1 MESEVKRELRLRIQ
15 GCTTQDQVQQ
25 VVEAI
30 PQDKKMKYV
39 YDLAVDEMFE
49 EIKLKSVEFID
60 YCEETGCVNDYERGR
75 GKQETINSTDFSL
88 ISSNISSIASL

>member
-15 GCTTQDQVQQ
+15 GCTTEDQVQQ
-25 VVEAI
+25 VVEAM

-60 YCEETGCVNDYERGR
+60 Y
-75 GKQETINSTDFSL
+75 
-88 ISSNISSIASL
+88 